1 MLPPALASLV
11 DPFLFMGLALS
22 FLPSTVLSALLARD
36 FATLL
41 SPSRLRSAWFGR
53 FWAHV
58 GPTVRQNAEKNV
70 VPLLQGRVAGG
81 AIVPGPPTT
90 PAPSSDSDAAAGA
103 RPHPAVSGTVLEV
116 GPGSGMWVSLYSP
129 QNLPASTGGGGGDG
143 GGIRKIYG
151 VEPNPTVHS
160 LLRRQVAA
168 AGLDDGTY
176 EIVPLG
182 IEDLAASGRVP
193 LGSVDCIVTVMC
205 LCSIP
210 DPRRNMAQLY
220 RFLKPGGR
228 WYVYEHVRCFHWQGW
243 GMRLYQ
249 AFLGIFW
256 PHLIGGCEMCR
267 DTGKW
272 LTEVAP
278 WSQVDLCQLQDE
290 PWYFTMPHVI
300 GVLTK

>member
-1 MLPPALASLV
+1 MLPPALVSLA

-22 FLPSTVLSALLARD
+22 FLPSTILSALLDRD

-53 FWAHV
+53 FWGHA
-58 GPTVRQNAEKNV
+58 GPMVRQNAEAKV

-81 AIVPGPPTT
+81 AIVPDASSTASYYHPPL
-90 PAPSSDSDAAAGA
+90 
-103 RPHPAVSGTVLEV
+103 SGTVLEV
-116 GPGSGMWVSLYSP
+116 GPGSGMWVSLFTP
-129 QNLPASTGGGGGDG
+129 QNLPRSSSSSTGDNS

-151 VEPNPTVHS
+151 VEPNPTVHP
-160 LLRRQVAA
+160 LLRQQVAA

-182 IEDLAASGRVP
+182 IEDLATSGRVP
-193 LGSVDCIVTVMC
+193 LESVDCIVTIMC

-210 DPRRNMAQLY
+210 DPRRNIAQLY

-228 WYVYEHVRCFHWQGW
+228 WYVYEHVRCFRWQGW

-249 AFLGIFW
+249 CELLTFPFFFVVFGLLFLLFAVAFWIFFFFSF
-256 PHLIGGCEMCR
+256 C
-267 DTGKW
+267 
-272 LTEVAP
+272 
-278 WSQVDLCQLQDE
+278 
-290 PWYFTMPHVI
+290 
-300 GVLTK
+300 